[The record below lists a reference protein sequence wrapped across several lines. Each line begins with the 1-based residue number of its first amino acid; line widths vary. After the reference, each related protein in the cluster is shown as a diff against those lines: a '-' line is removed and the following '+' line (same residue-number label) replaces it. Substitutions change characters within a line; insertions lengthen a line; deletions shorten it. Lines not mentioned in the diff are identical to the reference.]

1 MVFPLF
7 IFFLFSA
14 FIAWN
19 MKMPNRPYGALTSVS
34 MFCTVMYP
42 NNTGVI
48 YFIKNFCTNYLLISY
63 PIRVL
68 KYLEVFIMI
77 KEVTDIT
84 FSRELNSEESIVVV
98 DFGLLGVAL
107 AEWYHLSWNNYL
119 EN

>member
-48 YFIKNFCTNYLLISY
+48 YFIKNFLHKLPFDIIPYKGI
-63 PIRVL
+63 
-68 KYLEVFIMI
+68 KVFGGIYYD
-77 KEVTDIT
+77 KR
-84 FSRELNSEESIVVV
+84 SN
-98 DFGLLGVAL
+98 
-107 AEWYHLSWNNYL
+107 
-119 EN
+119 